1 MYKLRKYIPKQ
12 TLLSTYHSIFYS
24 HLTYA
29 CQVWSLTTQHNID
42 TMKILQKKCVR
53 IINFAPFNGHTNI
66 LFNSDKLLKFQDII
80 KFEQMKLVFEFK
92 TNTLPLDLNNLF
104 QENKEINCHLTRNVA
119 KKELYIP
126 QIQTKSMV
134 DNH

>member
-12 TLLSTYHSIFYS
+12 TLLSIYHSIFYAD
-24 HLTYA
+24 LTYG

-42 TMKILQKKCVR
+42 TIKILQKKCVR

-92 TNTLPLDLNNLF
+92 TN
-104 QENKEINCHLTRNVA
+104 IYLT
-119 KKELYIP
+119 
-126 QIQTKSMV
+126 S
-134 DNH
+134 